1 MKKIEA
7 IIRPL
12 KLDEL
17 KVALDNAG
25 VRGLTVYE
33 VKGRGL
39 QRAEKQYYRGQ
50 EHTIDLFPKVKIEI
64 VSEDQQV
71 ENIISIILKVCK
83 TGKVGDG
90 KIFVYPIERVIRIS
104 TREEGSSAL

>member
-7 IIRPL
+7 IIRPS

-17 KVALDNAG
+17 KAALDDMG
-25 VRGLTVYE
+25 VRGMTVYE

-39 QRAEKQYYRGQ
+39 QREQKQYYRGQ
-50 EHTIDLFPKVKIEI
+50 EHIVDLFPKVKIEI
-64 VSEDQQV
+64 ISEDQQA
-71 ENIISIILKVCK
+71 EDIISIILKVCR

-90 KIFVYPIERVIRIS
+90 KIFVFPVERVIRIS

>member
-7 IIRPL
+7 IVRPS
-12 KLDEL
+12 KLEEL
-17 KVALDNAG
+17 KSALDQMG
-25 VRGLTVYE
+25 VRGMTLYD

-39 QRAEKQYYRGQ
+39 QREQKQYYRGQ
-50 EHTIDLFPKVKIEI
+50 EHVVDLFPKVKIEI
-64 VSEDQQV
+64 VAEDQSV
-71 ENIISIILKVCK
+71 EDIISVILKVCH

-90 KIFVYPIERVIRIS
+90 KIFILPMERVIRIS

>member
-7 IIRPL
+7 IVRPT

-17 KVALDNAG
+17 KAALDALG
-25 VRGLTVYE
+25 IRGMTIYD

-39 QRAEKQYYRGQ
+39 QREQKQYYRGQ
-50 EHTIDLFPKVKIEI
+50 EHTVDLFPKIKVEI
-64 VSEDQQV
+64 ICEDQSV
-71 ENIISIILKVCK
+71 EDIISAILNVCR

-90 KIFVYPIERVIRIS
+90 KIFIYPVERVVRIS